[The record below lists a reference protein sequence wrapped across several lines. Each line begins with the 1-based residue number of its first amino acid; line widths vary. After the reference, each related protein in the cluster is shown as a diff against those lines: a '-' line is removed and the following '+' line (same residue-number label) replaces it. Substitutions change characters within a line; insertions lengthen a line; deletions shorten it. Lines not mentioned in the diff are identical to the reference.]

1 MLKSTLYSVSGITTE
16 PFVCVFDHVREKAG
30 CKITGYGRFKNTYL
44 GSRGVVFSIYVAKGA
59 DQPSG
64 DRAAELR
71 LLFSHMLNSLKQ
83 VLS

>member
-1 MLKSTLYSVSGITTE
+1 MSGITTE
-16 PFVCVFDHVREKAG
+16 PFVCVFDNVREKAG
-30 CKITGYGRFKNTYL
+30 CKITEYGRFKNTYL
-44 GSRGVVFSIYVAKGA
+44 GSRAVVFSIHVAKGA

-64 DRAAELR
+64 DRATELR